1 MIGLETG
8 HVPFYLPRGRLSTA
22 LPAATVDRAVDNFE
36 KQEGNVIERSIIR
49 DTSILAC
56 LII

>member
-8 HVPFYLPRGRLSTA
+8 LLPFYLPRGRLSTA

-36 KQEGNVIERSIIR
+36 KQEGNVIEWSIIR
-49 DTSILAC
+49 GQD
-56 LII
+56 